1 VVCFSSG
8 NNVKDKLHSR
18 CSCTTVT
25 PQIGEHLIQLIIRL
39 GSADYSQETV
49 HRLVGN
55 DDGSVEILQSLHEV
69 GPMSTHIG
77 TEREHCMHICQ
88 YLLNKYEAE
97 GDSFLDLIITGD
109 EAWCHL

>member
-1 VVCFSSG
+1 
-8 NNVKDKLHSR
+8 
-18 CSCTTVT
+18 
-25 PQIGEHLIQLIIRL
+25 
-39 GSADYSQETV
+39 V

-88 YLLNKYEAE
+88 YLLNQYEAE